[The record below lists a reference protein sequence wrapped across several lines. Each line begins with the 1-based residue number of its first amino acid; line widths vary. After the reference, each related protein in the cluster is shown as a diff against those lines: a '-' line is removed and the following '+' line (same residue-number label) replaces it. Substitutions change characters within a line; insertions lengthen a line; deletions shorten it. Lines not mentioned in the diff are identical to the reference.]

1 MFRGHPIPD
10 RSEKE
15 DSLVKFEDMPTP
27 PLLQKAFERMIPSS
41 NRGKEGE
48 ESREIY
54 VNSQWA
60 LGGEGTGAPVRSKHH
75 IIPSIIHH
83 IISHHTTSHHT
94 TSHHTTSHHIT
105 SHHSIIRH
113 IIHSLYWIHINKLFY
128 CIKIYVFLIIAAK
141 ASSIRRLI

>member
-1 MFRGHPIPD
+1 MTEHRLVGGKHPWYVFRGHPIPD
-10 RSEKE
+10 KSENE

-60 LGGEGTGAPVRSKHH
+60 LGGEGTGAPVSPKHH
-75 IIPSIIHH
+75 I
-83 IISHHTTSHHT
+83 
-94 TSHHTTSHHIT
+94 SHHIT
-105 SHHSIIRH
+105 LYMH
-113 IIHSLYWIHINKLFY
+113 ILYWIHIPSSLPFSYLLLSCKLFY
-128 CIKIYVFLIIAAK
+128 YINQICY
-141 ASSIRRLI
+141 SYCCC